1 MSDPGL
7 RRRRPNLVIFDCDG
21 VLVDS
26 EPIANR
32 ILTDALNAAG
42 LALDAST
49 VARAT
54 TGHSMRQV
62 IDWAE
67 RELGTSLPADFLAKV
82 QQATFDAFRRDLRAV
97 PGARKAA
104 LAVHAAGMATCVAS
118 SGEVEKMRLTLGI
131 TGLLDLFDGRLFSA
145 SQVTRGKPAPDL
157 FLLAATTMGHDP
169 AGSVVIEDSLPG
181 VRGAVAAGMTVF
193 GYAAGEPA
201 RARAL
206 AAAGADVFDDF
217 SVLVERLG
225 IGSDA

>member
-1 MSDPGL
+1 
-7 RRRRPNLVIFDCDG
+7 
-21 VLVDS
+21 
-26 EPIANR
+26 
-32 ILTDALNAAG
+32 
-42 LALDAST
+42 
-49 VARAT
+49 
-54 TGHSMRQV
+54 
-62 IDWAE
+62 
-67 RELGTSLPADFLAKV
+67 
-82 QQATFDAFRRDLRAV
+82 
-97 PGARKAA
+97 
-104 LAVHAAGMATCVAS
+104 VAS